1 MLTIKYYRFKPEKN
15 LFFLTNV
22 VDGQRK
28 TIIARGDISCPICLE
43 SSSMASIEQDVIDY
57 YTRFWSKLEFWLAH
71 DTLGIHL
78 GYYEKGIKTHQQ
90 SMYHMND
97 FTWSQLH
104 LDGTTL
110 AQVLDVGCGVGGTS
124 IYLAK
129 KYPQVY
135 FTGINI
141 TPVHIEMAKQFAMQR
156 QVTANTQFLEK
167 NFTDTQ
173 FPDNFF
179 DGIFALESTN
189 YASDITAYLKE
200 MYRVLKPGR
209 RFVILDGFLNGAPLN
224 SFLQKIYTIWLRGRA
239 LRSLEDIND
248 LKKTMLEQGFKDIQV
263 VNINS
268 HVARSSLRASIIGI
282 PFFFSALLKIIFT
295 LNHYKKEEAYDY
307 FMGISFLSS
316 LLALNKFTGYYT
328 VIGTK

>member
-1 MLTIKYYRFKPEKN
+1 MEP
-15 LFFLTNV
+15 V
-22 VDGQRK
+22 
-28 TIIARGDISCPICLE
+28 
-43 SSSMASIEQDVIDY
+43 
-57 YTRFWSKLEFWLAH
+57 
-71 DTLGIHL
+71 
-78 GYYEKGIKTHQQ
+78 
-90 SMYHMND
+90 
-97 FTWSQLH
+97 H

-295 LNHYKKEEAYDY
+295 LNHYKKEEL
-307 FMGISFLSS
+307 MIILWVSLSS
-316 LLALNKFTGYYT
+316 LASCT
-328 VIGTK
+328 